1 MNASYFSSDT
11 LEFLRLL
18 SKYEVRYV
26 IVGGEAVIYYGYP
39 RLTGDVD
46 FFYSPDD
53 QNSGLLFKALLDF
66 WDDDIPGLRDSEE
79 LQSPGYVIQFGVPP
93 NRIDLLNSIEAISF
107 NEAWTNRVE
116 EFVFFK
122 GEKIPVYIIS
132 LRHLI
137 RNKQETARNK
147 DLEDLKYLR
156 NID

>member
-18 SKYEVRYV
+18 SKYEVRYI

-53 QNSGLLFKALLDF
+53 QNSDLLFKALLDF

-93 NRIDLLNSIEAISF
+93 NEL
-107 NEAWTNRVE
+107 TC
-116 EFVFFK
+116 
-122 GEKIPVYIIS
+122 
-132 LRHLI
+132 LI
-137 RNKQETARNK
+137 VSRQYRLMKLGPTE
-147 DLEDLKYLR
+147 
-156 NID
+156 